1 MHNVLMNLVNSVCKN
16 SDFLSIINFS
26 FYIYY
31 YAKIITFVGFLL
43 FTLKNF
49 HKMKVFNFIVDIQ
62 HFVEEKHNSG
72 LKVGFVPTMGALHE
86 GHISLINRAKKEND
100 IVVCSVFVNPIQFNN
115 PTDLEKYPR
124 TPEGDCEKLQ
134 NAGCDAVFMPSVEE
148 MYPEKVEDHY
158 DFGDLERV
166 MEGACRPGH
175 FNGVAIVVRKL
186 FEIVNPDR
194 AYFGEKDFQQLA
206 IINKMVNNLNMNL
219 EIVPCPIIRENDGLA
234 MSSRNVRLNETER
247 AIAPKIFSTLKD
259 AVSKIDAT
267 GVTSL
272 QNSMSP
278 AEMKEYALA
287 KYSEIKEF
295 DVEYVEIT
303 DEINLQSIEN
313 WNECEHARIF
323 VALQLGP
330 VRLIDNVRIF

>member
-1 MHNVLMNLVNSVCKN
+1 ME
-16 SDFLSIINFS
+16 
-26 FYIYY
+26 
-31 YAKIITFVGFLL
+31 
-43 FTLKNF
+43 
-49 HKMKVFNFIVDIQ
+49 VFNFIVDIQ
-62 HFVEEKHNSG
+62 RFVEEKHKLG

-86 GHISLINRAKKEND
+86 GHLSLINRAKNDND
-100 IVVCSVFVNPIQFNN
+100 IVVSSVFVNPIQFNN

-124 TPEGDCEKLQ
+124 TPELDIEKLK

-186 FEIVNPDR
+186 FEIVNPDK

-206 IINKMVNNLNMNL
+206 IIKKMVCNLNMGL

-234 MSSRNVRLNETER
+234 MSSRNVRLNEEER
-247 AIAPKIFSTLKD
+247 AIAPKIFATLND
-259 AVSKIDAT
+259 AVSKKD
-267 GVTSL
+267 
-272 QNSMSP
+272 SMSP
-278 AEMKEYALA
+278 AEMREYALA
-287 KYSEIKEF
+287 KYAEIKEF

-303 DEINLQSIEN
+303 DEINLQSINN
-313 WNECEHARIF
+313 WDECEHARIF

>member
-1 MHNVLMNLVNSVCKN
+1 ME
-16 SDFLSIINFS
+16 
-26 FYIYY
+26 
-31 YAKIITFVGFLL
+31 
-43 FTLKNF
+43 
-49 HKMKVFNFIVDIQ
+49 VFNFIVDIQ
-62 HFVEEKHNSG
+62 RFVEEKHKLG

-86 GHISLINRAKKEND
+86 GHLSLINRAKNDND
-100 IVVCSVFVNPIQFNN
+100 IVVSSVFVNPIQFNN

-124 TPEGDCEKLQ
+124 TPELDIEKLK

-186 FEIVNPDR
+186 FEIVNPDK

-206 IINKMVNNLNMNL
+206 IIKKMVCNLNLGL

-234 MSSRNVRLNETER
+234 MSSRNVRLNEEER
-247 AIAPKIFSTLKD
+247 AIAPKIFATLND
-259 AVSKIDAT
+259 AVSKKD
-267 GVTSL
+267 
-272 QNSMSP
+272 SMSP
-278 AEMKEYALA
+278 AEMREYALA
-287 KYSEIKEF
+287 KYAEIKEF

-303 DEINLQSIEN
+303 DEINLQSINN
-313 WNECEHARIF
+313 WDECEHARIF

>member
-1 MHNVLMNLVNSVCKN
+1 MNV
-16 SDFLSIINFS
+16 
-26 FYIYY
+26 Y
-31 YAKIITFVGFLL
+31 
-43 FTLKNF
+43 
-49 HKMKVFNFIVDIQ
+49 NFIVDIQ
-62 HFVEEKHNSG
+62 RFVEEKHNLG

-115 PTDLEKYPR
+115 PADLEKYPR
-124 TPEGDCEKLQ
+124 TPEKDIEKLEQ
-134 NAGCDAVFMPSVEE
+134 AGCDAVFMPTAEE
-148 MYPEKVEDHY
+148 MYPNKVEDHY

-186 FEIVNPDR
+186 FEIVTPNR

-206 IINKMVNNLNMNL
+206 IINKMVNELNMNL
-219 EIVPCPIIRENDGLA
+219 EIVPCPIVREKDGLA

-247 AIAPKIFSTLKD
+247 AIAPKIFATLNDSITKKD
-259 AVSKIDAT
+259 AV
-267 GVTSL
+267 
-272 QNSMSP
+272 SP
-278 AEMKEYALA
+278 AEMKNYALK
-287 KYSEIKEF
+287 KYAEIKEF

-303 DEINLQSIEN
+303 DEINLKSIEN
-313 WNECEHARIF
+313 WDECDHARIF

>member
-1 MHNVLMNLVNSVCKN
+1 MNV
-16 SDFLSIINFS
+16 
-26 FYIYY
+26 Y
-31 YAKIITFVGFLL
+31 
-43 FTLKNF
+43 
-49 HKMKVFNFIVDIQ
+49 NFIVDIQ
-62 HFVEEKHNSG
+62 RFVEEKHNLG

-115 PTDLEKYPR
+115 PADLEKYPR
-124 TPEGDCEKLQ
+124 TPEKDIEKLEQ
-134 NAGCDAVFMPSVEE
+134 AGCDAVFMPTAEE
-148 MYPEKVEDHY
+148 MYPNKVEDHY

-186 FEIVNPDR
+186 FEIVTPNR

-206 IINKMVNNLNMNL
+206 IINKMVNELNMNL
-219 EIVPCPIIRENDGLA
+219 EIVPCPIVREKDGLA

-247 AIAPKIFSTLKD
+247 AIAPKIFATLND
-259 AVSKIDAT
+259 AISKK
-267 GVTSL
+267 TS
-272 QNSMSP
+272 MTP
-278 AEMKEYALA
+278 AEMKEYTLA
-287 KYSEIKEF
+287 KYAEIKEF
-295 DVEYVEIT
+295 EVEYVEIT
-303 DEINLQSIEN
+303 DETNLKSLEN
-313 WNECEHARIF
+313 WNECDHARIF

>member
-1 MHNVLMNLVNSVCKN
+1 MNV
-16 SDFLSIINFS
+16 
-26 FYIYY
+26 Y
-31 YAKIITFVGFLL
+31 
-43 FTLKNF
+43 
-49 HKMKVFNFIVDIQ
+49 NFIADIQ
-62 HFVEEKHNSG
+62 RFVEEKHNLG

-115 PTDLEKYPR
+115 PADLEKYPR
-124 TPEGDCEKLQ
+124 TPEKDIEKLEQ
-134 NAGCDAVFMPSVEE
+134 AGCDAVFMPTAEE
-148 MYPEKVEDHY
+148 MYPNKVEDHY

-186 FEIVNPDR
+186 FEIVTPNR

-206 IINKMVNNLNMNL
+206 IINKMVNELNMNL
-219 EIVPCPIIRENDGLA
+219 EIVPCPIVREKDGLA

-247 AIAPKIFSTLKD
+247 AIAPKIFATLNDSITKKD
-259 AVSKIDAT
+259 V
-267 GVTSL
+267 
-272 QNSMSP
+272 MSP
-278 AEMKEYALA
+278 AEMKNYALK
-287 KYSEIKEF
+287 KYAEIKEF

-303 DEINLQSIEN
+303 DEINLKSIEN
-313 WNECEHARIF
+313 WDECDHARIF

>member
-1 MHNVLMNLVNSVCKN
+1 MNV
-16 SDFLSIINFS
+16 
-26 FYIYY
+26 Y
-31 YAKIITFVGFLL
+31 
-43 FTLKNF
+43 
-49 HKMKVFNFIVDIQ
+49 NFIVDIQ
-62 HFVEEKHNSG
+62 RFVKEKHNSG

-124 TPEGDCEKLQ
+124 TPEKDITKLEQ
-134 NAGCDAVFMPSVEE
+134 AGCDAIFMPSVEE
-148 MYPEKVEDHY
+148 MYPNKVEDHY
-158 DFGDLERV
+158 DFGDIEHV

-206 IINKMVNNLNMNL
+206 IIKKMVRDLNMNL
-219 EIVPCPIIRENDGLA
+219 EIVPCPIVRENDGLA

-247 AIAPKIFSTLKD
+247 AIAPKIFATLND
-259 AVSKIDAT
+259 AIFKKA
-267 GVTSL
+267 
-272 QNSMSP
+272 SMTP
-278 AEMKEYALA
+278 AEMKEYTLA
-287 KYSEIKEF
+287 KYAEIKEF
-295 DVEYVEIT
+295 EVEYVEIT
-303 DEINLQSIEN
+303 DETNLKSLEN
-313 WNECEHARIF
+313 WNECDHARIF

>member
-1 MHNVLMNLVNSVCKN
+1 
-16 SDFLSIINFS
+16 
-26 FYIYY
+26 
-31 YAKIITFVGFLL
+31 
-43 FTLKNF
+43 
-49 HKMKVFNFIVDIQ
+49 MKVFNFIVDIQ
-62 HFVEEKHNSG
+62 RFIEEKHNLG
-72 LKVGFVPTMGALHE
+72 LKIGFVPTMGALHD
-86 GHISLINRAKKEND
+86 GHLSLINRAKKEND

-115 PTDLEKYPR
+115 PADLEKYPR
-124 TPEGDCEKLQ
+124 TPEKDIEKLQ
-134 NAGCDAVFMPSVEE
+134 CAGCDAVFMPSAEE

-186 FEIVNPDR
+186 FEIVTPNR

-206 IINKMVNNLNMNL
+206 IINKMVKDLNMNL
-219 EIVPCPIIRENDGLA
+219 EIVPCPIVRENDGLA

-247 AIAPKIFSTLKD
+247 AIAPKIFATLND
-259 AVSKIDAT
+259 AVSKKD
-267 GVTSL
+267 
-272 QNSMSP
+272 SMSP
-278 AEMKEYALA
+278 AEMKSYTLA
-287 KYSEIKEF
+287 KYAEINEF

-303 DEINLQSIEN
+303 DEINLKSIEN

>member
-1 MHNVLMNLVNSVCKN
+1 ME
-16 SDFLSIINFS
+16 
-26 FYIYY
+26 
-31 YAKIITFVGFLL
+31 
-43 FTLKNF
+43 
-49 HKMKVFNFIVDIQ
+49 VFNFIVDIQ
-62 HFVEEKHNSG
+62 RFVKEKHNSD
-72 LKVGFVPTMGALHE
+72 LKVGFVPTMGALHD
-86 GHISLINRAKKEND
+86 GHLSLINRAKKEND

-115 PTDLEKYPR
+115 PADLEKYPR
-124 TPEGDCEKLQ
+124 TPEDDIKKLEQ
-134 NAGCDAVFMPSVEE
+134 AGCDAVFMPSAEE

-186 FEIVNPDR
+186 FEIVTPNK

-206 IINKMVNNLNMNL
+206 IINKMVGNLNMNL

-247 AIAPKIFSTLKD
+247 TIAPKIFATLNDTISKKD
-259 AVSKIDAT
+259 A
-267 GVTSL
+267 
-272 QNSMSP
+272 MSP
-278 AEMKEYALA
+278 LEMKKYALA
-287 KYSEIKEF
+287 KYAEIKEF

-303 DEINLQSIEN
+303 DEINLKSIEN
-313 WNECEHARIF
+313 WDECEHARIF

-330 VRLIDNVRIF
+330 VRLIDNVRIY

>member
-1 MHNVLMNLVNSVCKN
+1 
-16 SDFLSIINFS
+16 
-26 FYIYY
+26 
-31 YAKIITFVGFLL
+31 
-43 FTLKNF
+43 
-49 HKMKVFNFIVDIQ
+49 MKVFNFIVDIQ
-62 HFVEEKHNSG
+62 RFVEEKRNEG
-72 LKVGFVPTMGALHE
+72 LKIGFVPTMGALHE
-86 GHISLINRAKKEND
+86 GHLSLINRAKKEND

-115 PTDLEKYPR
+115 PADLEKYPR
-124 TPEGDCEKLQ
+124 TPEKDIEKLEQ
-134 NAGCDAVFMPSVEE
+134 AGCDAVLMPSVEE

-158 DFGDLERV
+158 DFGNLERV

-186 FEIVNPDR
+186 FEIVTPNR

-206 IINKMVNNLNMNL
+206 IINKMVRDLNMNL
-219 EIVPCPIIRENDGLA
+219 EIVPCPIVRENDGLA
-234 MSSRNVRLNETER
+234 MSSRNVRLNDKER
-247 AIAPKIFSTLKD
+247 AIAPKIFATLND
-259 AVSKIDAT
+259 VASKIDAT

-272 QNSMSP
+272 QDSMSP
-278 AEMKEYALA
+278 AEMKSYALA

-303 DEINLQSIEN
+303 DEINLKSIEN

>member
-1 MHNVLMNLVNSVCKN
+1 
-16 SDFLSIINFS
+16 
-26 FYIYY
+26 
-31 YAKIITFVGFLL
+31 
-43 FTLKNF
+43 
-49 HKMKVFNFIVDIQ
+49 MKVFNFIVDIQ
-62 HFVEEKHNSG
+62 RFVKEKHDLG
-72 LKVGFVPTMGALHE
+72 LKVGFVPTMGALHD
-86 GHISLINRAKKEND
+86 GHLSLINRAKKDND
-100 IVVCSVFVNPIQFNN
+100 IVVSSVFVNPIQFNN

-124 TPEGDCEKLQ
+124 TPERDIEKLEQ
-134 NAGCDAVFMPSVEE
+134 AGCDAVFMPSVDE

-186 FEIVNPDR
+186 FDIVNPDR

-206 IINKMVNNLNMNL
+206 IIKKMVQNLNMNL

-247 AIAPKIFSTLKD
+247 AIAPQIFATLNDSITKKD
-259 AVSKIDAT
+259 A
-267 GVTSL
+267 
-272 QNSMSP
+272 MSP
-278 AEMKEYALA
+278 SKMKEYTLA
-287 KYSEIKEF
+287 KYAEIKEF

-303 DEINLQSIEN
+303 DEINLKSLEN

-330 VRLIDNVRIF
+330 VRLIDNVRIY

>member
-1 MHNVLMNLVNSVCKN
+1 ME
-16 SDFLSIINFS
+16 
-26 FYIYY
+26 
-31 YAKIITFVGFLL
+31 
-43 FTLKNF
+43 
-49 HKMKVFNFIVDIQ
+49 VFNFIVDIPR
-62 HFVEEKHNSG
+62 FVEEKHSLG

-86 GHISLINRAKKEND
+86 GHLSLINRAKNDND
-100 IVVCSVFVNPIQFNN
+100 IVVSSVFVNPIQFNN

-124 TPEGDCEKLQ
+124 TPELDIEKLK

-186 FEIVNPDR
+186 FEIVNPDK

-206 IINKMVNNLNMNL
+206 IIKKMVGNLNMGL

-247 AIAPKIFSTLKD
+247 AIAPKIFATLND
-259 AVSKIDAT
+259 AVSRK
-267 GVTSL
+267 
-272 QNSMSP
+272 NSMSP
-278 AEMKEYALA
+278 AEMREYALA
-287 KYSEIKEF
+287 KYAEIKEF

-303 DEINLQSIEN
+303 DEINLQSINN

>member
-1 MHNVLMNLVNSVCKN
+1 MNV
-16 SDFLSIINFS
+16 
-26 FYIYY
+26 Y
-31 YAKIITFVGFLL
+31 
-43 FTLKNF
+43 
-49 HKMKVFNFIVDIQ
+49 NFIVDIQ
-62 HFVEEKHNSG
+62 RFVEEKHNLG

-115 PTDLEKYPR
+115 PADLEKYPR
-124 TPEGDCEKLQ
+124 TPEKDIEKLEQ
-134 NAGCDAVFMPSVEE
+134 AGCDAVFMPTAEE
-148 MYPEKVEDHY
+148 MYPNKVEDHY
-158 DFGDLERV
+158 DFGDIEHV

-186 FEIVNPDR
+186 FEIVNPNK

-206 IINKMVNNLNMNL
+206 IIKKMVRDLNMNL
-219 EIVPCPIIRENDGLA
+219 EIVPCPIVREIDGLA

-247 AIAPKIFSTLKD
+247 AIAPKIFATLNDSITKKD
-259 AVSKIDAT
+259 A
-267 GVTSL
+267 
-272 QNSMSP
+272 MSP
-278 AEMKEYALA
+278 SEMKKYTLDKYAQ
-287 KYSEIKEF
+287 IKEF

-303 DEINLQSIEN
+303 DEINLKSLEN
-313 WNECEHARIF
+313 WNECDHARIF

>member
-1 MHNVLMNLVNSVCKN
+1 
-16 SDFLSIINFS
+16 
-26 FYIYY
+26 
-31 YAKIITFVGFLL
+31 
-43 FTLKNF
+43 
-49 HKMKVFNFIVDIQ
+49 MKVFNFIVDIQ
-62 HFVEEKHNSG
+62 RFVEEKHNLG

-86 GHISLINRAKKEND
+86 GHLSLINRAKKEND

-124 TPEGDCEKLQ
+124 TPEKDIEKLEQ
-134 NAGCDAVFMPSVEE
+134 AGCDAVFMPSVEE
-148 MYPEKVEDHY
+148 MYPDKVEDHY

-186 FEIVNPDR
+186 FEIVTPDR

-206 IINKMVNNLNMNL
+206 IIKKMVQNLNMNL
-219 EIVPCPIIRENDGLA
+219 EIVPCTIVRENDGLA
-234 MSSRNVRLNETER
+234 MSSRNVRLNEAER
-247 AIAPKIFSTLKD
+247 AIAPKIFATLNDSITKKD
-259 AVSKIDAT
+259 V
-267 GVTSL
+267 
-272 QNSMSP
+272 MSP
-278 AEMKEYALA
+278 AEMKEYTLT
-287 KYSEIKEF
+287 KYAEIKEF

-303 DEINLQSIEN
+303 DETNLKSLES
-313 WNECEHARIF
+313 WNECDHARIF

>member
-1 MHNVLMNLVNSVCKN
+1 MNV
-16 SDFLSIINFS
+16 
-26 FYIYY
+26 Y
-31 YAKIITFVGFLL
+31 
-43 FTLKNF
+43 
-49 HKMKVFNFIVDIQ
+49 NFIVDIQ
-62 HFVEEKHNSG
+62 RFVEEKHNLG

-86 GHISLINRAKKEND
+86 GHLSLINRAKKDND

-115 PTDLEKYPR
+115 QTDLEKYPR
-124 TPEGDCEKLQ
+124 TPERDIEKLEQ
-134 NAGCDAVFMPSVEE
+134 AGCDAVFMPTAEE
-148 MYPEKVEDHY
+148 MYPNKVEDHY

-186 FEIVNPDR
+186 FEIVTPNR

-206 IINKMVNNLNMNL
+206 IIKKMVQNLNMNL

-247 AIAPKIFSTLKD
+247 AIAPKIFATLND
-259 AVSKIDAT
+259 AISKKVSMT
-267 GVTSL
+267 
-272 QNSMSP
+272 P
-278 AEMKEYALA
+278 AEMKEYTLA
-287 KYSEIKEF
+287 KYAEIKEF

-303 DEINLQSIEN
+303 DETNLKSLEN
-313 WNECEHARIF
+313 WNECDHARIF

-330 VRLIDNVRIF
+330 VRLIDNVRIY